1 MYDWRATEKQPPPTG
16 KEAEAAMGG
25 SDFSWIVDSTI
36 LLYLKPMRPSDLPE
50 VLAIEQASYK
60 SPWSRAC
67 FEAEMQ
73 KSYAE
78 LQVARLATE
87 DGIDPLVGYGC
98 FWLLAE
104 EIQITNVAVHIDY
117 RRQGVGRRI
126 MLHMLQQGYE
136 AGARLAFLEVRGSNQ
151 AARAL
156 YEGLGFV
163 TVGERPNYYPEH
175 REGALVLRL
184 KLEPGSGCYHGT

>member
-1 MYDWRATEKQPPPTG
+1 
-16 KEAEAAMGG
+16 
-25 SDFSWIVDSTI
+25 
-36 LLYLKPMRPSDLPE
+36 
-50 VLAIEQASYK
+50 
-60 SPWSRAC
+60 
-67 FEAEMQ
+67 MQ

-78 LQVARLATE
+78 LQVARLAAE

-126 MLHMLQQGYE
+126 MLHILQQGYE

-184 KLEPGSGCYHGT
+184 KLEPGSGCCHGT